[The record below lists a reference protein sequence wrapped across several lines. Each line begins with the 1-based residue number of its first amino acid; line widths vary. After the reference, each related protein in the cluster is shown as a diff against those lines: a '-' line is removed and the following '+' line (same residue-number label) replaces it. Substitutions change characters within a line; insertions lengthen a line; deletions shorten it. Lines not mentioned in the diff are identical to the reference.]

1 MVYTIKNNVA
11 DIWYI
16 CNEWDYSYDVNNL
29 DESVKDIVKAILNP
43 DGQGID
49 LLVEDVYKRGTAMI
63 YKYPENIKEG
73 KWVSKGEYCLVI
85 C

>member
-29 DESVKDIVKAILNP
+29 DESVKDIVKAILNS

-49 LLVEDVYKRGTAMI
+49 LLVEDIYKRDTAMI
-63 YKYPENIKEG
+63 YKYPENKEVG